1 VALATMQILMVDAAE
16 AAVVILIQPLEQEH
30 LIKAMLAAM
39 AAQLIPMVKAE
50 AAAQLLSVEIY
61 QAHPVVQA
69 ELEILLQLLDHL
81 SNEVVVVAALA
92 VIPVVLQEVE
102 AQVEEEMLPHQA
114 QAKQAKLTKAP
125 EAAGDLVHLPLQ
137 AVVMGDL
144 VLLFYVFQQQIIQEP
159 QQAHQ
164 PYQQMEPIL
173 Y

>member
-1 VALATMQILMVDAAE
+1 MALAAMQILQVDAAE
-16 AAVVILIQPLEQEH
+16 AAVVILTQAVEPEH
-30 LIKAMLAAM
+30 LIKAMMAAM

-50 AAAQLLSVEIY
+50 AAAQLLTVLII

-69 ELEILLQLLDHL
+69 ELEILLF
-81 SNEVVVVAALA
+81 NEVAAVAALA